1 MPTPNT
7 PNTQDMSYGSPV
19 SDPNPSATD
28 PTSRTTGPVA
38 TSPPRLTSARA
49 LGLALMLAVFFTA
62 AALLGSWPPAWAPAA
77 VAAIVFAM
85 YGLLLRV
92 ERTVPPGTDEHRIVA
107 DEERVALRVG
117 IVLLLGVAC
126 LAVVVAA
133 ASFGDSDWRLIG
145 LASLGAFALLAFIGL
160 PFWAAAVSEEKA
172 SLREARQRT
181 VERSDRS

>member
-7 PNTQDMSYGSPV
+7 PNTPHQPSV
-19 SDPNPSATD
+19 SNPNPSATA

-38 TSPPRLTSARA
+38 TNRPGLTSARA

-62 AALLGSWPPAWAPAA
+62 AALLGSWPLAWAPAA

-85 YGLLLRV
+85 YGLLLRI
-92 ERTVPPGTDEHRIVA
+92 ERTVPRDTGEHRIVA
-107 DEERVALRVG
+107 DEERTALRVG
-117 IVLLLGVAC
+117 LVLFLGLAC
-126 LAVVVAA
+126 LGVVVAA

-172 SLREARQRT
+172 SLREARQHAAKRT
-181 VERSDRS
+181 GRP